1 MQITKLALA
10 AAFTTAAVSI
20 AAGASSAAPA
30 PVDATSVEVAS
41 GEGTSTEAEPG
52 ETDSP
57 KGEAV
62 GFTAYATETSS
73 VITTDAGSLVVEDQ
87 MLKIKAADGS
97 VVAGAPLTFRID
109 DFEFPITTEISD
121 RTATLTPQFDMAHAT
136 YKPVALPFEDKAPWK
151 TEYDR
156 EQAAWSRMTSTI
168 AMGASIGTLV
178 GGIGGA
184 SVGCILGGIAGAT
197 VAAATIVGMFG
208 PFIPAAAVGCLGG
221 IVAVGALGT
230 VAGQILVTA
239 PVAIGAAIQYF
250 STVNSPMPSKPAE
263 PQK

>member
-20 AAGASSAAPA
+20 AAGTGSAAPETA
-30 PVDATSVEVAS
+30 SGDGTSVEA
-41 GEGTSTEAEPG
+41 TSTETA
-52 ETDSP
+52 TA
-57 KGEAV
+57 EAV
-62 GFTAYATETSS
+62 GFTAHATETASIIS
-73 VITTDAGSLVVEDQ
+73 IDSGSLVVEDQ
-87 MLKIKAADGS
+87 VLKVKAADGT
-97 VVAGAPLTFRID
+97 VVAGAPLTFRVD
-109 DFEFPITTEISD
+109 EFEFPIAAEISE
-121 RTATLTPQFDMAHAT
+121 RTATLTPQFDLARAA

-168 AMGASIGTLV
+168 SMGATIGTLV

-239 PVAIGAAIQYF
+239 PVAIGAAIMYF
-250 STVNSPMPSKPAE
+250 STINSPMPTKPLN
-263 PQK
+263 